1 MIQLAVAACLGAWAY
16 VPADLDSDVAFKLS
30 LGADSQFEM
39 EFSDFGRSRG
49 RWNRHRDNSFDLV
62 EGSEKVATIKDCRD
76 GSATVLINDRELSVT
91 TYDAATYPT
100 IIEDTTAIDAEVEAE
115 NATRRWKPVRSGQWL
130 IQVNSTS
137 VGQGTPSCLMRG
149 ADLVVGARRHGQYL
163 IVTAVA
169 RSQSAMSRLRENT
182 TASTPM
188 TAIFDG
194 DVRYI
199 DDTARRTGREMA
211 LSGFSPFLDFIEAG
225 TTVTVRSSTDSSGPI
240 SLAGSAAGGAI
251 LRRCADHVVDEPD
264 LYQPG

>member
-100 IIEDTTAIDAEVEAE
+100 IIEDTTAIDAEVEAGPI
-115 NATRRWKPVRSGQWL
+115 RPVAD
-130 IQVNSTS
+130 
-137 VGQGTPSCLMRG
+137 PSQQHQC
-149 ADLVVGARRHGQYL
+149 GARHPKLLDAGRRLGGWS
-163 IVTAVA
+163 AKA
-169 RSQSAMSRLRENT
+169 RT
-182 TASTPM
+182 
-188 TAIFDG
+188 IFDCHCCG
-194 DVRYI
+194 PLAICDVE
-199 DDTARRTGREMA
+199 TAREHHSQHADDRY
-211 LSGFSPFLDFIEAG
+211 F
-225 TTVTVRSSTDSSGPI
+225 
-240 SLAGSAAGGAI
+240 
-251 LRRCADHVVDEPD
+251 RR
-264 LYQPG
+264 